1 MNAKASVLPVV
12 TEGNYPKEDEYVM
25 DFLAVTNPKYKSD
38 AYTRAMCYLL
48 NEKSREMYGEYKR
61 YNDLVRTRTLE
72 DRLRFND
79 QSWSQDLTDILGHSG
94 NQVTQSTKDDDGKP
108 IDDGDIAKYSSPNGG
123 HFRKEQH
130 YLRPIPQDFLE
141 KITKDGHPLTKDEI
155 NEMQNPGY

>member
-79 QSWSQDLTDILGHSG
+79 QSWSQDLTDILGHTG
-94 NQVTQSTKDDDGKP
+94 NGAIETYT
-108 IDDGDIAKYSSPNGG
+108 SPYGG
-123 HFRKEQH
+123 NFKKEKH